1 MSKGKALRLIMIG
14 LVACLLAGA
23 AVAQETTIDIRQGE
37 VLSVYGNTFVVR
49 GPMGVFEITAAD
61 DFRFDM
67 DGKQLSVHD
76 LRPGMPITA
85 VVKTVKKPVEVTAT
99 EVRSAEVLHTNGYT
113 IVVRNDKGEIKKF
126 TAKEMAAANLVIYR
140 DNKAVD
146 STSLRKGDK
155 ISATV
160 VTKQPPTIM
169 TTQELNVYVQNPPP
183 PPPRPKLVQV
193 TRKPVPAQLPATG
206 SRLPLVALVG
216 GIFLAAGLALTLGR
230 KLLG

>member
-1 MSKGKALRLIMIG
+1 MVLGLALC
-14 LVACLLAGA
+14 LVAGA

-49 GPMGVFEITAAD
+49 GPMGVWEITASD
-61 DFRFDM
+61 DFRFEM

-85 VVKTVKKPVEVTAT
+85 VVKTVQKPVEVTAT
-99 EVRSAEVLHTNGYT
+99 EVRSAEVLHTSGHT

-126 TAKEMAAANLVIYR
+126 TAKDMAAANLVIYR
-140 DNKAVD
+140 ENKAVD
-146 STSLRKGDK
+146 PTTLRKGDK
-155 ISATV
+155 VSATL
-160 VTKQPPTIM
+160 VTKQPPTTM

-183 PPPRPKLVQV
+183 PPPPPRPKPKPV
-193 TRKPVPAQLPATG
+193 TVVRKPVPAQLPATG
-206 SRLPLVALVG
+206 SRLPIVALVG
-216 GIFLAAGLALTLGR
+216 GIFLAAGLGLTLTR